1 MITYTLHRTTPPPP
15 VRIVHLGLGAFSRS
29 HTAWYTHASPDAG
42 EWGIAAYTGRSHDL
56 SDRLIAQEGLYTLV
70 ERGVLDDQ
78 HEVIE
83 SVVRAHPGDDI
94 ESLVRDL
101 AAPRTAIVTLTITEV
116 GYRLRPDDNP
126 DHDDPLVA
134 RDRDELSAVIRGRTD
149 LAQARPKTAIG
160 RLLLGLEA
168 RRCAGGGPLAV
179 VSCDNLPDNG
189 GRLGRGLT
197 AWAKSAAPD
206 LSEWIRDNVSFV
218 SSSVDRIT
226 PRISAREADALSAR
240 YADRAPVVAEPFRD
254 WVLSGRFPAGRPTW
268 EAAGAR
274 FVDDLEPWEARKL
287 WLLNGA
293 HTLLA
298 CLGLLRGHM
307 TVADAIAD
315 PVCRSAVEQ
324 LWDDA
329 EAALPSD
336 LDISSYRAALL
347 VRFSNPRIEHLL
359 AQIVQDTDTKIR
371 LRIAPVAEIA
381 RTEGRDARGCALAFA
396 SWIAAHVNGLIPGG
410 DAGTA
415 PTEAIVD
422 HVARVSARLGAD
434 PGFVTQVAMLKE
446 ALIDNEMNTTEETN
460 GNRLSNHVEPGLLFI
475 TDPRAI

>member
-1 MITYTLHRTTPPPP
+1 VIAFTLHRATPAPP

-56 SDRLIAQEGLYTLV
+56 SDRLTAQEGLYTLI
-70 ERGVLDDQ
+70 ERDEKGDQ
-78 HEVIE
+78 HEVIG
-83 SVVRAHPGDDI
+83 SIVRAHPGDDI
-94 ESLVRDL
+94 TSLMRDIS
-101 AAPRTAIVTLTITEV
+101 APETAIVTLTITEV
-116 GYRLRPDDNP
+116 GYRLRTADVPDD
-126 DHDDPLVA
+126 DDPLVS
-134 RDRDELSAVIRGRTD
+134 RDRDELSSVARGRTA
-149 LAQARPKTAIG
+149 LAEARPETALG

-168 RRCAGGGPLAV
+168 RRRTGGGPLAV

-189 GRLGRGLT
+189 ARLRRGLT
-197 AWAKSAAPD
+197 AWTRDAAPD
-206 LSEWIRDNVSFV
+206 LCQWLVDNVSFV

-226 PRISAREADALSAR
+226 PRITAREADALSER

-254 WVLSGRFPAGRPTW
+254 WILSGRFPAGRPTW

-274 FVDDLEPWEARKL
+274 FVEDLEPWEARKL

-298 CLGLLRGHM
+298 CLGLLRGHR

-329 EAALPSD
+329 QAALPSD
-336 LDISSYRAALL
+336 IDVAAYRAALL
-347 VRFSNPRIEHLL
+347 ARFSNPRIEHLL
-359 AQIVQDTDTKIR
+359 VQIGQETDTKIR

-381 RTEGRDARGCALAFA
+381 LREGRDAPGCAFALA
-396 SWIAAHVNGLIPGG
+396 SWIAAQVSGLIPGG
-410 DAGTA
+410 TAGTA
-415 PTEAIVD
+415 HTGSIVD
-422 HVARVSARLGAD
+422 HVTRVSAHLGVD
-434 PGFVTQVAMLKE
+434 RGFVTQVGMLTE
-446 ALIDNEMNTTEETN
+446 ALIDNETDTTATIS
-460 GNRLSNHVEPGLLFI
+460 GNRLSNHVEPDLLVI